1 MEAAWLAIYVC
12 MSVASCSPGGIVGSR
27 MLRLGQPTESW
38 VFGFALR
45 ESRTSVGKRLRER
58 STSKAL
64 GWGYQWLA
72 GRKS

>member
-1 MEAAWLAIYVC
+1 MEAAWLAIYVRT
-12 MSVASCSPGGIVGSR
+12 SAATYSPGEIVGSR

-64 GWGYQWLA
+64 GWGCQWLA
-72 GRKS
+72 GRQS